1 MTDHKGLPVTGYQ
14 QTQPGEAV
22 DLVNEGKALEERA
35 LRYADKLKAM
45 GSSADQ
51 RRVAIAVT
59 QIELGFT
66 QLYKAV
72 FAPNGSRI
80 SLPED
85 APTTF
90 DDGPTAA

>member
-1 MTDHKGLPVTGYQ
+1 MTEHKGLPVTGYQ
-14 QTQPGEAV
+14 ETQSDWKV
-22 DLVNEGKALEERA
+22 NLVNEGKELEERV
-35 LRYADKLKAM
+35 LRYADKLKSM

-51 RRVAIAVT
+51 RRISIGVT

-80 SLPED
+80 KLPED
-85 APTTF
+85 APK

>member
-1 MTDHKGLPVTGYQ
+1 MTQHKGLPVSGYQ
-14 QTQPGEAV
+14 ASQSSAAV
-22 DLVNEGKALEERA
+22 DLVNEGKALEERI
-35 LRYADKLKAM
+35 LRYADHLKDM

-51 RRVAIAVT
+51 RRVSIGVT

-72 FAPNGSRI
+72 FAPAGSRI

-85 APTTF
+85 APK